1 MTDPTPAGEA
11 PGFAS
16 FFVLI
21 PAAGSGVRLGAP
33 RPKQYLEIA
42 GRPVL
47 AHTLAVFD
55 ALDECR
61 GIVIAT
67 DDHARVTS
75 LLALHPL
82 RHPVHV
88 VDGGATRQESVAR
101 ALAAL
106 PADAADDDVV
116 LVHDA
121 ARPCVSATH
130 VRAVAAAIAEHG
142 AALLALTARDTIKT
156 GSAGIVE
163 GTLDRRMIH
172 LAQTPQGARASLLRT
187 AFAGASADGFDGTDE
202 ASLLEHAGIAVHLVE
217 GAPSNLKITT
227 PDDLVM
233 AAAVLAAHAVS
244 DAAPHAHTAQAVS
257 DAAPHAHTAQAA
269 SDAVS
274 DAAPH
279 AQTERAASDEMPRT
293 LTPGEGRLV
302 IVGTPIGHP
311 DDLSPRGAA
320 ALRAADLVVC
330 EERKEA
336 GRILR
341 RLNLR
346 RDLLELNEHTER
358 TATGD
363 ALDAL
368 RGGACVALVSDCGM
382 PVFADPGTALVR
394 AALDEDIAVD
404 VVPGPTSLTTAL
416 AVAGIDV
423 RRFHYHGFL
432 SPKRDERARE
442 LARLRSLDIPLVLMD
457 APYRLQ
463 ALLDDLA
470 RHIGARRIAAVAC
483 DLTLPSQL
491 VRRGTLGELAD
502 WFRGRPGKREF
513 VVIIDR
519 K

>member
-1 MTDPTPAGEA
+1 MTEPTPAGEA
-11 PGFAS
+11 HGFAS

-33 RPKQYLEIA
+33 LPKQYLDIA

-67 DDHARVTS
+67 DDHTRIEA
-75 LLALHPL
+75 LLAAHPL
-82 RHPVHV
+82 RHPVRV
-88 VDGGATRQESVAR
+88 VEGGATRQESVAR

-106 PADAADDDVV
+106 PSETGDDDVV

-121 ARPCVSATH
+121 ARPCVSAEH
-130 VRAVAAAIAEHG
+130 VRAVAATIATHG

-163 GTLDRRMIH
+163 GTLDRRSIH
-172 LAQTPQGARASLLRT
+172 LAQTPQGARAGFLRA
-187 AFAGASADGFDGTDE
+187 AFARATADGVDGTDE
-202 ASLLEHAGIAVHLVE
+202 ASLLEHAGITVHLVE

-233 AAAVLAAHAVS
+233 ASAVLATHA
-244 DAAPHAHTAQAVS
+244 T
-257 DAAPHAHTAQAA
+257 
-269 SDAVS
+269 
-274 DAAPH
+274 
-279 AQTERAASDEMPRT
+279 SDEMTLTRTPHAASSEAPR
-293 LTPGEGRLV
+293 LVTPGEGRLI

-311 DDLSPRGAA
+311 DDLSPRAA
-320 ALRAADLVVC
+320 ASLRAADLVVC
-330 EERKEA
+330 EERKQA

-358 TATGD
+358 AATDD

-368 RGGACVALVSDCGM
+368 RSGACVALVSDCGM
-382 PVFADPGTALVR
+382 PVFADPGTTLVR
-394 AALDEDIAVD
+394 AALDEGIDVD

-416 AVAGIDV
+416 AVAGINV

-442 LARLRSLDIPLVLMD
+442 LARLRSLDIPLVLLD

-470 RHIGARRIAAVAC
+470 RHIGARRMAAVAC

-513 VVIIDR
+513 VIIIDR

>member
-1 MTDPTPAGEA
+1 MTPQSSTGEA

-21 PAAGSGVRLGAP
+21 PAAGSGVRLGAGL
-33 RPKQYLEIA
+33 PKQYLDIA

-55 ALDECR
+55 ALPECR

-67 DDHARVTS
+67 DDHARVGA
-75 LLALHPL
+75 LLAAHPL
-82 RHPVHV
+82 RRPVRI
-88 VDGGATRQESVAR
+88 VDGGATRQESVTR

-106 PADAADDDVV
+106 SADAGDEDVV

-121 ARPCVSATH
+121 ARPCVTAQQ
-130 VRAVAAAIAEHG
+130 VRDVVAACAQHG

-156 GSAGIVE
+156 GTSGIVL
-163 GTLDRRMIH
+163 GTLDRSSIH
-172 LAQTPQGARASLLRT
+172 LAQTPQGARAVLLRA
-187 AFAGASADGFDGTDE
+187 AFARAEADGFNGTDE
-202 ASLLEHAGIAVHLVE
+202 AALLEHDGTEVRLVE

-233 AAAVLAAHAVS
+233 AAAVLSAHADSGTPVS
-244 DAAPHAHTAQAVS
+244 IATRAPN
-257 DAAPHAHTAQAA
+257 
-269 SDAVS
+269 
-274 DAAPH
+274 
-279 AQTERAASDEMPRT
+279 
-293 LTPGEGRLV
+293 TPGRLV

-320 ALRAADLVVC
+320 ALREADLIVC

-358 TATGD
+358 EATDD

-394 AALDEDIAVD
+394 AALDEDIDID

-432 SPKRDERARE
+432 SPKREERGRE
-442 LARLRSLDIPLVLMD
+442 LARLRAIDVPVVLFD

-463 ALLDDLA
+463 AVLDDLA
-470 RHIGARRIAAVAC
+470 RHIGAGRSAAIAC
-483 DLTLPSQL
+483 DLTLPTQL
-491 VRRGTLGELAD
+491 VRRGTLAELAT
-502 WFRGRPGKREF
+502 WFRAHPGKREF
-513 VVIIDR
+513 VIVMEGKKDVPVR
-519 K
+519 NR

>member
-1 MTDPTPAGEA
+1 MTEPTPAGEA
-11 PGFAS
+11 TGFAS

-33 RPKQYLEIA
+33 LPKQYLEIA
-42 GRPVL
+42 GRAVL
-47 AHTLAVFD
+47 AHTVAVFD

-67 DDHARVTS
+67 DDPARVAT
-75 LLALHPL
+75 LLDAHPT
-82 RHPVHV
+82 RRPVRI

-106 PADAADDDVV
+106 PAEAGDNDVV

-121 ARPCVSATH
+121 ARPCVTTAH

-163 GTLDRRMIH
+163 GTLDRRTIH
-172 LAQTPQGARASLLRT
+172 LAQTPQGARAALLRT
-187 AFAGASADGFDGTDE
+187 SFERASADGFDGTDE

-233 AAAVLAAHAVS
+233 AAAVLAA
-244 DAAPHAHTAQAVS
+244 
-257 DAAPHAHTAQAA
+257 
-269 SDAVS
+269 
-274 DAAPH
+274 
-279 AQTERAASDEMPRT
+279 RAASDETHTPHTTSDETPRT
-293 LTPGEGRLV
+293 LTPGDGRLV

-311 DDLSPRGAA
+311 DDLSPRAAA

-330 EERKEA
+330 EERKQA

-358 TATGD
+358 AATED

-368 RGGACVALVSDCGM
+368 RSGACVALVSDCGM

-394 AALDEDIAVD
+394 AALDENIAVD

-470 RHIGARRIAAVAC
+470 RHVGARRLASVAC

-491 VRRGTLGELAD
+491 VRRGTLDELAN

-513 VVIIDR
+513 VIIIDR
-519 K
+519 R

>member
-11 PGFAS
+11 TGFAS

-33 RPKQYLEIA
+33 LPKQYLQIA
-42 GRPVL
+42 GRAVL
-47 AHTLAVFD
+47 AHTLSVFD

-67 DDHARVTS
+67 DDHARVTG
-75 LLALHPL
+75 LLASHPL
-82 RHPVHV
+82 RHPVRV

-106 PADAADDDVV
+106 AADAGDDDVV

-121 ARPCVSATH
+121 ARPCVSAAH

-163 GTLDRRMIH
+163 GTLDRCTIH
-172 LAQTPQGARASLLRT
+172 LAQTPQGARAALLRM

-202 ASLLEHAGIAVHLVE
+202 ASLLEHAGITVHLVE

-244 DAAPHAHTAQAVS
+244 DP
-257 DAAPHAHTAQAA
+257 
-269 SDAVS
+269 
-274 DAAPH
+274 APH
-279 AQTERAASDEMPRT
+279 AQAAHVASDETPRT

-311 DDLSPRGAA
+311 DDLSPRAAA

-358 TATGD
+358 TATGE

-368 RGGACVALVSDCGM
+368 HGGACVALVSDCGM

-394 AALDEDIAVD
+394 AALDEEIAVD

-513 VVIIDR
+513 VIIIDR